1 MGVTK
6 ISQFPQVTQANS
18 TSVLPIVQDGVTSRI
33 LSTDLVPTLYV
44 DVELTSAQILAL
56 NTTPV
61 DLITQPINGDRYI
74 IEEIFLKYSFGT
86 TGYIKQGGN
95 FIGLKASYYI
105 SAVEDVLSVDS
116 LIFDGSRNYLYS
128 GTGFSSNIPI
138 DAASIKLS
146 AGTAITGGDGTV
158 KVRVYYKVIP
168 STF

>member
-6 ISQFPQVTQANS
+6 ISQFPQVTKANS
-18 TSVLPIVQDGVTSRI
+18 TSVLPIVQDGVTSRV

-61 DLITQPINGDRYI
+61 DLITQPVNGDSYI

-86 TGYIKQGGN
+86 TGYVQSSSSIFLSADYYVGGVK
-95 FIGLKASYYI
+95 G
-105 SAVEDVLSVDS
+105 VSVTS
-116 LIFDGSRNYLYS
+116 TPIFDGSENFLNLS
-128 GTGFSSNIPI
+128 KGFNNNIPI
-138 DAASIKLS
+138 SAASVKLS
-146 AGTAITGGDGTV
+146 SSVAITGGDGTI
-158 KVRVYYKVIP
+158 KIRTYYKVIP